1 MSRYNTLY
9 IILAATSLT
18 SRGSVFE
25 EAEKELK
32 NSVKPS
38 QELNTISL
46 FPFYLSFLWTLN
58 IPYKTDF
65 VRTYNHVF
73 FIAIYEL

>member
-38 QELNTISL
+38 QELYTFS
-46 FPFYLSFLWTLN
+46 LSFLSL
-58 IPYKTDF
+58 
-65 VRTYNHVF
+65 F
-73 FIAIYEL
+73 FYEH